1 MDVQDN
7 EKKAENE
14 DNEDNEVDS
23 EEPVHKITIKHLVVA
38 GGGTYGLKAYGSLQ
52 ETQKQGL
59 WSVNDLQ
66 SCHATSIGVVI
77 CIMIFLQYEWKELD
91 DYIIKRPWHHLFHY
105 DIYSILNSFNTNG
118 FYDIS
123 TFKQLFRPLF
133 KGMDISE
140 DITLLEFYEKTNI
153 DFHIYTTS
161 VNAFDAVDL
170 SHKTHPNWTLLEA
183 AYASGCIPIFFKPFE
198 KDGEFYIDGGV
209 FLNYPVEKCLD
220 LYPHEEILGIYK
232 ITDEPEKMKSSSN
245 LLEYI
250 GILFGQVSYRIQR
263 EDCSIIPYE
272 IKIDSPSIN
281 IGEIFEF
288 CKSETCRAEWAEIG
302 RVLAK
307 NHIEKWTDCS
317 KSELL

>member
-7 EKKAENE
+7 SKKTEKEE
-14 DNEDNEVDS
+14 IESVES
-23 EEPVHKITIKHLVVA
+23 EEPEQKIAIKHLVIA

-52 ETQKQGL
+52 ETQRQGL
-59 WSVNDLQ
+59 WSMSNLQ

-77 CIMIFLQYEWKELD
+77 CIMIFLQYEWTELD

-140 DITLLEFYEKTNI
+140 EITLLEFYEKNKI

-161 VNAFDAVDL
+161 VNAFEAVDL

-183 AYASGCIPIFFKPFE
+183 AYASSCIPIFFKPFE

-209 FLNYPVEKCLD
+209 FLNYPIEKCLD
-220 LYPHEEILGIYK
+220 LYPHKEILGIYK
-232 ITDEPEKMKSSSN
+232 VTDEPEKMQPNTN

-263 EDCSIIPYE
+263 EECSIIPYE
-272 IKIDSPSIN
+272 IKIDSPPIN
-281 IGEIFEF
+281 ISEIFEF
-288 CKSETCRAEWAEIG
+288 CKSETCRHELVQTGTI
-302 RVLAK
+302 LAK
-307 NHIEKWTDCS
+307 KCIANWES
-317 KSELL
+317 VQ